1 MDLFL
6 SIILLVLLGVLYAF
20 HQQQRL
26 NGEPGIYFIGPLFDL
41 IADHAAQSRNLKTK
55 LEVNFILKMDF

>member
-6 SIILLVLLGVLYAF
+6 SIILIILLGVLYAF

-26 NGEPGIYFIGPLFDL
+26 NGEPGIYFIGPFFDL
-41 IADHAAQSRNLKTK
+41 IADQAAQSRNLKTK
-55 LEVNFILKMDF
+55 CEVNFIFKNEF